1 MKSIIFAL
9 VLFFPTAITTTGFQF
24 ALTSKIINLTRSRT
38 QTPPSTTEVVAVA
51 PPSKP
56 DTNIKRSIIALA
68 TTSSSLLSIIHR
80 PTVAC
85 ATATATIIIPPS
97 PLSSVS
103 LIDPAILT
111 TEGFSVINS
120 NNNKNLLSVLMTTFL
135 STIQMKQHS
144 MAMFAIAVGM
154 TAVLLK
160 CAEGGYVKFVEFVAE
175 QCLGYYGM
183 NSSVGGLRRHERG
196 VDAEETKKKKKK
208 KVDWNDYVL
217 RLTRRRKEEGAVV
230 VDDKIVL
237 DNKTML
243 FQQPEP
249 KVAKDRYDNIMM
261 ERANQ
266 SYREKQYEQH
276 HHDTDL
282 SSTTSASDDLDTPSR
297 SSWNKYKTTLDTLTQ
312 NQVEHDETS
321 DKLQI
326 MKNLLTWEDYKHL
339 VSELQ
344 LKKEECSMLQEEV
357 SSLKK
362 LLQVERT
369 VHSYHTPQVV
379 VDSGSSDDDKELE
392 LKTLEDKAKEYDET
406 IQQAKVKDG
415 DSVRWH

>member
-1 MKSIIFAL
+1 
-9 VLFFPTAITTTGFQF
+9 
-24 ALTSKIINLTRSRT
+24 
-38 QTPPSTTEVVAVA
+38 
-51 PPSKP
+51 
-56 DTNIKRSIIALA
+56 
-68 TTSSSLLSIIHR
+68 
-80 PTVAC
+80 
-85 ATATATIIIPPS
+85 
-97 PLSSVS
+97 
-103 LIDPAILT
+103 
-111 TEGFSVINS
+111 
-120 NNNKNLLSVLMTTFL
+120 
-135 STIQMKQHS
+135 